1 VRRLTL
7 AFVSS
12 LFLVAALAS
21 TALGWKAPVL
31 VPDCAPDANSYAW
44 TITLNPEDNQNIEFS
59 WASNFSSPWTNDFG
73 SSGAHD
79 FTTARGGSTLYARYV
94 SDHNAWTMAGASDE
108 LCEPP
113 GEPSIDLDKFVWDE
127 GGLVDQVTEGDPV
140 TYTYEVTNDGEV
152 NLDIVLL
159 EDLIVSSPDTDP
171 GDVACDDF
179 ERQLDDP
186 GNDDAIFEPG
196 ETWVLTCTVDGLPVG
211 VTENEACV
219 YANVADEI
227 KPDTVQDPHESDV
240 SSCAEYEITVI
251 EGGTQ
256 GGTGTPAASLPNS
269 ALSSQSPGTPIA
281 TLGFGLL
288 LLSSLGA
295 LAAVN
300 VRSTRR

>member
-21 TALGWKAPVL
+21 TALAHHVSSIGCDGNDIEVVANIGGGHTIVVTIDGNEVL
-31 VPDCAPDANSYAW
+31 NDAIDGAVTDHTW
-44 TITLNPEDNQNIEFS
+44 TFAYEGGPAAVDVKIYDLEDDLE
-59 WASNFSSPWTNDFG
+59 SS
-73 SSGAHD
+73 
-79 FTTARGGSTLYARYV
+79 
-94 SDHNAWTMAGASDE
+94 MSDE
-108 LCEPP
+108 VNCYEPQ

>member
-1 VRRLTL
+1 VRRLTI

-227 KPDTVQDPHESDV
+227 KPDTVQD
-240 SSCAEYEITVI
+240 
-251 EGGTQ
+251 
-256 GGTGTPAASLPNS
+256 
-269 ALSSQSPGTPIA
+269 
-281 TLGFGLL
+281 LL
-288 LLSSLGA
+288 
-295 LAAVN
+295 
-300 VRSTRR
+300 R